1 MAQRSVDTKELAKH
15 FQAIMDSPLGKLAL
29 ESDGYSIL
37 SVHIKSFNEP
47 AGDLFPDSG
56 NIEVPDCLNDV
67 KMQLREYFDGV
78 RDSFDLP
85 LSPAG
90 TPFQKKVWTE
100 LEHILFGQTI
110 SYLELAKRLG
120 DPKVIRAAGS
130 ANGKNP
136 IAIVI
141 PCHRVIGSNG
151 DLVGYAGGLE
161 NKKWLLDHE
170 QKCTGRATQLSIF

>member
-1 MAQRSVDTKELAKH
+1 MAQRSVDIKEPAKH

-37 SVHIKSFNEP
+37 SVHIKSLNEP
-47 AGDLFPDSG
+47 AGDLFPGSG
-56 NIEVPDCLNDV
+56 NMEVPDCLNDCQ
-67 KMQLREYFDGV
+67 KQLREYFDGL
-78 RDSFDLP
+78 RQQFDLP

-90 TPFQKKVWTE
+90 TSFQQKVWTA
-100 LEHILFGQTI
+100 LQQIPFGQTI
-110 SYLELAKRLG
+110 SYLELARRLG
-120 DPKVIRAAGS
+120 DPKVIRAAGT